1 VVSWVLY
8 GAAYFLFLNALADVP
23 SNALVASTGVNTL
36 SFLAG
41 YLAIPAPGGLGVRES
56 AMTVLLNPILPA
68 GVAAVV
74 AVGARLWSIVAELG
88 LVGLALVAH
97 RKSPLPDPPI

>member
-1 VVSWVLY
+1 VSWVLY
-8 GAAYFLFLNALADVP
+8 GAAFFLFLHAFTNVP
-23 SNALVASTGVNTL
+23 SSALVASTGVNAL

-41 YLAIPAPGGLGVRES
+41 YLAVPVPGGIGVRES
-56 AMTVLLNPILPA
+56 AMTILLNPMLPA

-97 RKSPLPDPPI
+97 KSNPLPDPPG